1 MQYFCGQTHYPC
13 EFSRYMIAFA
23 FSMANFIMTKVIT
36 RFAPSPTGKLHIGNV
51 RTALINWLYARGHNG
66 EFILRMDD
74 TDFNRSRKE
83 YQIAIEE
90 DLKWLGL
97 VWDRS
102 FNQLSRIDKYE
113 ATKLE
118 LVAKHRLYPCYET
131 PEELDIKRKFQLSS
145 GNPPIYDRAAL
156 KLTGAQIAA
165 YEQQGRKPH
174 YRFLINDADIVWQ
187 DMIKGEIK
195 YHGSKL
201 SDPVIIRADGSMTYM
216 LCSTIDDIDYNI
228 SHVIRGEDHVSN
240 TAIQIQ
246 MFEALGAKP
255 PSFGHLSL
263 VKSKEDKISKREGGY
278 DIAAI
283 REEQNIEAMAINSF
297 LALIGTSNPVSI
309 SRNLDELIE
318 KFDISTY
325 SKSPTTYMPLEL
337 EHLNH
342 KLVITLEFNDIKNYL
357 QKNDLN
363 QVDESFCLA
372 IRPNL
377 QKLSDIKEWWQ
388 ICHAPTRA
396 QGLDQTLLDVAANTL
411 PAAINE
417 STWLEWTKI
426 VSQNS
431 GKKGKDLYMPLRLAL
446 TGKTSGPELKTI
458 LPLLS
463 RDEILSRLK

>member
-1 MQYFCGQTHYPC
+1 
-13 EFSRYMIAFA
+13 
-23 FSMANFIMTKVIT
+23 MTKVIT

-51 RTALINWLYARGHNG
+51 RTALINWLYAKKHDG

-74 TDFNRSRKE
+74 TDLVRSRKE

-97 VWDRS
+97 NWNTT
-102 FNQLSRIDKYE
+102 FNQLGRADKYD

-118 LVAKHRLYPCYET
+118 LIKKNRLYPCYET

-145 GNPPIYDRAAL
+145 GKPPMYDRTAL
-156 KLTGAQIAA
+156 KLSEAQIAT
-165 YEQQGRKPH
+165 YKQQGRKPH

-246 MFEALGAKP
+246 MFEALGAKH

-278 DIAAI
+278 DVATI

-297 LALIGTSNPVSI
+297 LALIGTSNPVNI
-309 SRNLDELIE
+309 SKNLDELVE
-318 KFDISTY
+318 KFDITTY
-325 SKSPTTYMPLEL
+325 SKSPTTYMPEEL

-342 KLVITLEFNDIKNYL
+342 KLVITLEFNDIKAYL

-363 QVDESFCLA
+363 KVDENFWLA

-377 QKLSDIKEWWQ
+377 QKLSEIKEWWQ
-388 ICHAPTRA
+388 ICHAPTKV
-396 QGLDQTLLDVAANTL
+396 QGLDQALLEIAANTL
-411 PAAINE
+411 PERINE
-417 STWLEWTKI
+417 STWSDWTKI